1 MTASI
6 PNLDPAPAPTP
17 PAALRALNAA
27 PATLRWRIR
36 LLLLLVLAALL
47 VLPFVP
53 FSGSDFYINLLTK
66 TMLVAVFAMSLD
78 LLVGH
83 TGLVSLG
90 HAAYFGLGAY
100 VTALTV
106 PEYEAG
112 NLWLTLLMAVGAAAA
127 AALVIGFFVL
137 RTRGIYFI
145 MVTLAFA
152 QMMFFLFHDTP
163 LGRSTDGI
171 YINLKPATGL
181 DFFDL
186 DKSTHFYWFA
196 LAVLLLVFFLFRRL
210 MHSSFGTTLAG
221 IRVNEHRMRFL
232 GYPTFAYKLAAFTL
246 AGAVAGL
253 AGCLLAF
260 HSGFVNPDILNW
272 QQSGDA
278 LFMVILGGMGQFYGA
293 AIGALLF
300 AGMQEAFGLMTKH
313 WHLLMGI
320 VIVLLVFVAP
330 RGVMGLL
337 ERRPHD

>member
-1 MTASI
+1 MRAAVASQSSPSI
-6 PNLDPAPAPTP
+6 
-17 PAALRALNAA
+17 AAAA
-27 PATLRWRIR
+27 AAMPLRIR
-36 LLLLLVLAALL
+36 CVLLLVLAVLLL
-47 VLPFVP
+47 VPFVP
-53 FSGSDFYINLLTK
+53 FSGSDFYINLLTR

-83 TGLVSLG
+83 TGLISLG

-106 PEYEAG
+106 PEFEPG
-112 NLWLTLLMAVGAAAA
+112 NLWLTLLLAVGAAAI

-163 LGRSTDGI
+163 LGRGTDGI
-171 YINLKPATGL
+171 YINLKPATGFS
-181 DFFDL
+181 FFDL
-186 DKSTHFYWFA
+186 DKSSHFYWLA
-196 LAVLLLVFFLFRRL
+196 LAVLLLVFACLRRV
-210 MHSSFGTTLAG
+210 MHSPFGTTLAG

-232 GYPTFAYKLAAFTL
+232 GYNTFAYQLAAFTL
-246 AGAVAGL
+246 AGALAGL

-293 AIGALLF
+293 ALGALLF
-300 AGMQEAFGLMTKH
+300 AGMQEAFGLLTRH
-313 WHLLMGI
+313 WHLLLGL

-330 RGVMGLL
+330 RGVTGLI
-337 ERRPHD
+337 EGRRHD

>member
-1 MTASI
+1 MLAAMQA
-6 PNLDPAPAPTP
+6 APG
-17 PAALRALNAA
+17 AALG
-27 PATLRWRIR
+27 WRIR
-36 LLLLLVLAALL
+36 VMLLLVLAALL
-47 VLPFVP
+47 TVP
-53 FSGSDFYINLLTK
+53 FAGSDFYINLLTK

-112 NLWLTLLMAVGAAAA
+112 NLWLTLGLAVGAAAA
-127 AALVIGFFVL
+127 AALVVGFFVL
-137 RTRGIYFI
+137 RTTGIYFI

-163 LGRSTDGI
+163 LGRSTDGV

-181 DFFDL
+181 AFFDL
-186 DKSTHFYWFA
+186 DQSRHFYWFA
-196 LAVLLLVFFLFRRL
+196 LAVLLLVYGFFRRL
-210 MHSSFGTTLAG
+210 MRSSFGTTLAG

-232 GYPTFAYKLAAFTL
+232 GYNTFAYKLAAFTL

-300 AGMQEAFGLMTKH
+300 AAMQEAFGMMTKH
-313 WHLLMGI
+313 WHLLMGV

-330 RGVMGLL
+330 RGVSGLIGGKS
-337 ERRPHD
+337 HD